1 MKSPDWLRI
10 LTASPRQRLPGGVQ
24 LRLLTAQEVLEARRE
39 ATALAGEDRDRA
51 LCSNACLVAR
61 AVVRRGR
68 PVYGSGE
75 EVLHRL
81 TVGQVE
87 TLARAKA
94 MREEDYLWCAV
105 NLLLDEEEVARQL
118 CPQCREAAERARC
131 PVCGRE
137 TGEMVREEN
146 PTFDWARFQVLKEGA
161 CD

>member
-1 MKSPDWLRI
+1 MTLDMSGGGTLSIREDGLR
-10 LTASPRQRLPGGVQ
+10 VY
-24 LRLLTAQEVLEARRE
+24 LEARRE

-87 TLARAKA
+87 TLARRWMAFYQEEGLGTGLERSRLDQLKKA
-94 MREEDYLWCAV
+94 WST
-105 NLLLDEEEVARQL
+105 
-118 CPQCREAAERARC
+118 CRGSAFGGMCSNVLGRC
-131 PVCGRE
+131 RRKNGPR
-137 TGEMVREEN
+137 R
-146 PTFDWARFQVLKEGA
+146 
-161 CD
+161 

>member
-87 TLARAKA
+87 TLARGGW
-94 MREEDYLWCAV
+94 RFTRRRVWG
-105 NLLLDEEEVARQL
+105 
-118 CPQCREAAERARC
+118 P
-131 PVCGRE
+131 
-137 TGEMVREEN
+137 
-146 PTFDWARFQVLKEGA
+146 DWRGA
-161 CD
+161 GWTS

>member
-1 MKSPDWLRI
+1 MAWSI
-10 LTASPRQRLPGGVQ
+10 LAGADRMELENGME
-24 LRLLTAQEVLEARRE
+24 LRLLSALEILEARRE

-87 TLARAKA
+87 TLARRWMAFYQEEGLGTGLERSRLDQLKKA
-94 MREEDYLWCAV
+94 WST
-105 NLLLDEEEVARQL
+105 
-118 CPQCREAAERARC
+118 CRGSAFGGMCSNVLGRC
-131 PVCGRE
+131 RRKNGPR
-137 TGEMVREEN
+137 R
-146 PTFDWARFQVLKEGA
+146 
-161 CD
+161 

>member
-87 TLARAKA
+87 T
-94 MREEDYLWCAV
+94 C
-105 NLLLDEEEVARQL
+105 LLYTSPSPRDS
-118 CPQCREAAERARC
+118 
-131 PVCGRE
+131 
-137 TGEMVREEN
+137 
-146 PTFDWARFQVLKEGA
+146 
-161 CD
+161 

>member
-68 PVYGSGE
+68 PGDGSGAV
-75 EVLHRL
+75 VLHWL

-87 TLARAKA
+87 TLARRWMAFYQEEGLGTGLERSRLDQLKKA
-94 MREEDYLWCAV
+94 WST
-105 NLLLDEEEVARQL
+105 
-118 CPQCREAAERARC
+118 CRGSAFGGMCSIVLGRC
-131 PVCGRE
+131 RRKNGPR
-137 TGEMVREEN
+137 R
-146 PTFDWARFQVLKEGA
+146 
-161 CD
+161 

>member
-87 TLARAKA
+87 TLARRWMAF
-94 MREEDYLWCAV
+94 YQ
-105 NLLLDEEEVARQL
+105 EEVSSAGLAVMSQL
-118 CPQCREAAERARC
+118 TKGEYEEVYDALRED
-131 PVCGRE
+131 
-137 TGEMVREEN
+137 VREQTSADAIEEMMD
-146 PTFDWARFQVLKEGA
+146 TAIKCKILLITAEKM
-161 CD
+161 

>member
-24 LRLLTAQEVLEARRE
+24 LRLLEARRE

-87 TLARAKA
+87 TLARRWMAFYQEEGLGTGLERSQLKKA
-94 MREEDYLWCAV
+94 WST
-105 NLLLDEEEVARQL
+105 
-118 CPQCREAAERARC
+118 CRGSAFGGMCSNALGRC
-131 PVCGRE
+131 RRRNGPR
-137 TGEMVREEN
+137 R
-146 PTFDWARFQVLKEGA
+146 
-161 CD
+161 

>member
-1 MKSPDWLRI
+1 MAWSI
-10 LTASPRQRLPGGVQ
+10 LAGADRMELENGME
-24 LRLLTAQEVLEARRE
+24 LRLLSALEILEARRE

-87 TLARAKA
+87 TLARRWMAFYQEEGLGTGLERSRLDQLKKA
-94 MREEDYLWCAV
+94 WST
-105 NLLLDEEEVARQL
+105 
-118 CPQCREAAERARC
+118 CRGSAFGGMCSNVLGRC
-131 PVCGRE
+131 RRRNGPR
-137 TGEMVREEN
+137 R
-146 PTFDWARFQVLKEGA
+146 
-161 CD
+161 

>member
-87 TLARAKA
+87 TLARRWMAFYQ
-94 MREEDYLWCAV
+94 EEGLGTG
-105 NLLLDEEEVARQL
+105 L
-118 CPQCREAAERARC
+118 ERSRPRALSGWT
-131 PVCGRE
+131 P
-137 TGEMVREEN
+137 
-146 PTFDWARFQVLKEGA
+146 
-161 CD
+161 

>member
-68 PVYGSGE
+68 PG
-75 EVLHRL
+75 
-81 TVGQVE
+81 
-87 TLARAKA
+87 
-94 MREEDYLWCAV
+94 
-105 NLLLDEEEVARQL
+105 
-118 CPQCREAAERARC
+118 
-131 PVCGRE
+131 
-137 TGEMVREEN
+137 
-146 PTFDWARFQVLKEGA
+146 WARWNLWPAGGWRFTRRRVWGPDWRGA
-161 CD
+161 GWTS